1 MAETVMAKDE
11 RTRTIAKRG
20 RTEEQRVVQRARAG
34 AYHAAREFHTRAHE
48 TAVLRRC
55 VRRPGGLKRKR
66 TKPKTAFRGKF
77 GFFETLSVFGA
88 PNESTPSAFDPE
100 N

>member
-77 GFFETLSVFGA
+77 FETLSVFGA
-88 PNESTPSAFDPE
+88 PSRINSGAFDPE

>member
-34 AYHAAREFHTRAHE
+34 AYHAAREFKTRAHE

-66 TKPKTAFRGKF
+66 TKPKTAAESLVFSKRFLFSARGTHF
-77 GFFETLSVFGA
+77 QERSIR
-88 PNESTPSAFDPE
+88 
-100 N
+100 

>member
-20 RTEEQRVVQRARAG
+20 RTEEQIVVQRARAG
-34 AYHAAREFHTRAHE
+34 AYHAAREFDTRAHK

-55 VRRPGGLKRKR
+55 VRALGLKRKR
-66 TKPKTAFRGKF
+66 TKPKTAASKFFRNAF
-77 GFFETLSVFGA
+77 CFRRAERINS
-88 PNESTPSAFDPE
+88 SAFDPE
-100 N
+100 S